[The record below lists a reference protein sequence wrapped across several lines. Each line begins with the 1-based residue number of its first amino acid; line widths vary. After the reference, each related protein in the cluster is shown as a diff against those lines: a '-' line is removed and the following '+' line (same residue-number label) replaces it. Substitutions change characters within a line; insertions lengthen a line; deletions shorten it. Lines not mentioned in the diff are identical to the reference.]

1 MNINQKRIE
10 LCVYVDTITWTLYT
24 IISDKQY
31 FSISSISHGLFNFLG
46 GKILTVYSTLKT
58 KCTFP
63 NLRLTYKMR
72 TFSDQYT

>member
-10 LCVYVDTITWTLYT
+10 SCMYVDNITWTLYT

-31 FSISSISHGLFNFLG
+31 LSISSISHGLFNFLDD
-46 GKILTVYSTLKT
+46 KILTVYSILKT

-63 NLRLTYKMR
+63 SFRLTYKTR
-72 TFSDQYT
+72 TFSDHP